1 MARQKL
7 SERVLVLFLFFL
19 LINLQKVFL
28 LTLVI
33 FIHFQVRQQRFP
45 VPLLSTH
52 PQVTVLPLA
61 VQDNSADL
69 VGRVSLT
76 FLESLLS

>member
-7 SERVLVLFLFFL
+7 SGRVLVLFFVFSSDKPAEIT
-19 LINLQKVFL
+19 LI
-28 LTLVI
+28 I
-33 FIHFQVRQQRFP
+33 FIHFQVRQPHFP

-52 PQVTVLPLA
+52 SQVTVLHLA